1 MLHKIAAANHR
12 GSRTR
17 GCGAYHGHRQ
27 CGIGSIGSF
36 AASANNRRLTASSH
50 LDDQSSPIAKS
61 GEEPRT
67 ARSRVVQHHAGVA
80 NGFEAGSRCRW
91 PSSKR
96 NSGQCECGRRHPRS
110 VTGELHSIAFCH
122 FDLLNLVTQDGI
134 LDKEYRNRDAASLA
148 MGYLAIVA
156 GGAYSTSQVQW
167 LVDQVVTNRTPE
179 GRAGT
184 ARALSSIFSN
194 LGGMTAGS
202 MLKTVYSILSSLA
215 LDPHPVVHFY
225 ALKSLTEVVEAA
237 SLSYS
242 PFVEQTLA
250 LSVTVY
256 LADTHEPE
264 GGSLGSSNM
273 RGDLPAYQLVCRLV
287 GAVIGVLGPDLQEE
301 SRSQK
306 MCMLLVHEFSEE
318 DDEGMAV
325 EAIRA
330 VQQLLMFAPNQV
342 DIPSLVKLF
351 RSHITSR
358 RVTLRTAAIAALYQ
372 IVQRDAP
379 LMSKLGGNRLVED
392 LFSLLDEDPNTDG
405 VRQIILSWIQQTSA
419 ASPSSWINLC
429 QRIISQSAV
438 SSKTVNKSNTDGYQD
453 DEGQS
458 LDVSNTSA
466 ISTGTIARWRT
477 QLFALQC
484 VHEIINSVA
493 SSGRPENFDA
503 VLARQNGIRSEALLV
518 SKVPD
523 LIRLAF
529 SASTATTSE
538 VRLQG
543 LIVLRDVV
551 EVGL

>member
-1 MLHKIAAANHR
+1 
-12 GSRTR
+12 
-17 GCGAYHGHRQ
+17 
-27 CGIGSIGSF
+27 
-36 AASANNRRLTASSH
+36 
-50 LDDQSSPIAKS
+50 
-61 GEEPRT
+61 
-67 ARSRVVQHHAGVA
+67 
-80 NGFEAGSRCRW
+80 
-91 PSSKR
+91 
-96 NSGQCECGRRHPRS
+96 
-110 VTGELHSIAFCH
+110 
-122 FDLLNLVTQDGI
+122 
-134 LDKEYRNRDAASLA
+134 

-184 ARALSSIFSN
+184 ACGLSAIFSN

-202 MLKTVYSILSSLA
+202 MLKTVYSILSSLV
-215 LDPHPVVHFY
+215 LDPHPIVHFY
-225 ALKSLTEVVEAA
+225 ALKSLTEIVDAA

-287 GAVIGVLGPDLQEE
+287 GAIIGVLGPDLQEE

-318 DDEGMAV
+318 EDEGMAV

-351 RSHITSR
+351 RSHIISR
-358 RVTLRTAAIAALYQ
+358 RVTLRIAAITALYQ

-392 LFSLLDEDPNTDG
+392 LFSLLDEDPSIDV
-405 VRQIILSWIQQTSA
+405 VREIILSWIQQTSA

-438 SSKTVNKSNTDGYQD
+438 SAKTVNKSSNVGFQD

-458 LDVSNTSA
+458 LDVSSGSA
-466 ISTGTIARWRT
+466 ITTGSTARWRT

-503 VLARQNGIRSEALLV
+503 VLARQHGIRSEALLI

-543 LIVLRDVV
+543 LIVLKDVV
-551 EVGL
+551 EVSFPSEGDHLIGNYSTECCTAFCQVTRPGL

>member
-1 MLHKIAAANHR
+1 
-12 GSRTR
+12 
-17 GCGAYHGHRQ
+17 
-27 CGIGSIGSF
+27 
-36 AASANNRRLTASSH
+36 
-50 LDDQSSPIAKS
+50 
-61 GEEPRT
+61 
-67 ARSRVVQHHAGVA
+67 
-80 NGFEAGSRCRW
+80 
-91 PSSKR
+91 
-96 NSGQCECGRRHPRS
+96 
-110 VTGELHSIAFCH
+110 
-122 FDLLNLVTQDGI
+122 
-134 LDKEYRNRDAASLA
+134 
-148 MGYLAIVA
+148 MGYLATIAA
-156 GGAYSTSQVQW
+156 GYYSTSQVQW

-184 ARALSSIFSN
+184 ACGLSAIFCN
-194 LGGMTAGS
+194 LGGMSAGS
-202 MLKTVYSILSSLA
+202 MLKTVYSILSSLV

-225 ALKSLTEVVEAA
+225 ALKSLTEIVDAA

-250 LSVTVY
+250 LSVSVY

-273 RGDLPAYQLVCRLV
+273 RGDLPALQLLCRLV
-287 GAVIGVLGPDLQEE
+287 GAVIGVLGPELQEE
-301 SRSQK
+301 SRTQA

-318 DDEGMAV
+318 GDEGMAV

-330 VQQLLMFAPNQV
+330 VQQLLMFSPNQV
-342 DIPSLVKLF
+342 DIPSLVRLF

-358 RVTLRTAAIAALYQ
+358 RLTLRLAAITALYQ

-392 LFSLLDEDPNTDG
+392 LFSLLDEDPNIEG
-405 VRQIILSWIQQTSA
+405 VREVILSWIQQTSA
-419 ASPSSWINLC
+419 SSPSSWISLC
-429 QRIISQSAV
+429 QRIINQSAV
-438 SSKTVNKSNTDGYQD
+438 SAKTVNKSGNQGFQD

-458 LDVSNTSA
+458 LGVSDESSMATG
-466 ISTGTIARWRT
+466 STARWRT

-484 VHEIINSVA
+484 VHEIVSSVA
-493 SSGRPENFDA
+493 SNGRLENFDA
-503 VLARQNGIRSEALLV
+503 VLARQNGIRSDNLLI

-543 LIVLRDVV
+543 LVVLQDVV
-551 EVGL
+551 EVCLPLQVFRAQQTHGSSGCSALQNPLTQISKVHTSSNSIRPP